1 MNPVRY
7 GIYVASLDPTVG
19 GEIAKTRPVVVVS
32 LDAMNRYLDTIVV
45 CPLTTRLHPS
55 WRSRLQVPCAGRP
68 AEIAVDQIRTITKLR
83 LRQKLDALSTGD
95 AEKLRQIIVEMYGV

>member
-7 GIYVASLDPTVG
+7 GIYVAGLDPTLG
-19 GEIAKTRPVVVVS
+19 GEMAKTRPVVVVS
-32 LDAMNRYLDTIVV
+32 PEAMNRHLDTIVV
-45 CPLTTRLHPS
+45 CPLTTRLHPN

-83 LRQKLDALSTGD
+83 LGQKLDALSASD
-95 AEKLRQIIVEMYGV
+95 AEKLRQIIVEMYGL